1 MVNLSECKFGDRLR
15 TESGKMVLFICKQQP
30 VNFYPFSKDDNA
42 IETFTCISES
52 DNGGFVYMDYVSDGR
67 NFDVRVPKI
76 CPENEIVGKW
86 QKSDNT
92 DDFAFGNKFKTNE
105 GKMSVFIAKLSNSFT
120 ENVLKYAFVMPYN
133 NSFALLLLE
142 ENDLHDKNNPNSI
155 VGKWEDEK

>member
-1 MVNLSECKFGDRLR
+1 MINLNECKFGDKLR

-76 CPENEIVGKW
+76 CPENEIVGLW
-86 QKSDNT
+86 EERNNT
-92 DDFAFGNKFKTNE
+92 DEYIFGNKFITNKGE
-105 GKMSVFIAKLSNSFT
+105 MVVFIGKLKDNSFT
-120 ENVLKYAFVMPYN
+120 DNVKYAFAIKYN
-133 NSFALLLLE
+133 ESFCLLILK
-142 ENDLHDKNNPNSI
+142 ENELQDTNDQYGIK
-155 VGKWEDEK
+155 GKWEDEK